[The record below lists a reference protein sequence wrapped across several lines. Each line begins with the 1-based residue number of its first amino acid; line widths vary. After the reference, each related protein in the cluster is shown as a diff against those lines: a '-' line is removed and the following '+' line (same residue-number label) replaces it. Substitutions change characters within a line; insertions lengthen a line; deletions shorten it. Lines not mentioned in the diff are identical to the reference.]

1 MRLSRPPRPALRPFV
16 STVWAIESG
25 PEDPPFAPGREHVLP
40 SGDMHLVFRLGDAP
54 LRLFGGA
61 HDAVGQKSA
70 TALVGGARAS
80 FYARELA
87 APSASVGALLRPGAA
102 ELLFGVTAGEL
113 AGRHTALDE
122 LWGAEA
128 AIVQERLA
136 EARGAAAR
144 LDVLER
150 TLLRRLPAVRALH
163 PAIAAALERLGA
175 GGRVDEA
182 VAASGF
188 SHRHFV
194 ATFRRTVG
202 LPPKLWSRVVRFG
215 RALDRAA
222 REPETPWVEIALDA
236 GYSDQS
242 HFQRD
247 FAEVAGMTPGEYR
260 RAAPAAPAHVPVEP
274 PGARRRR

>member
-16 STVWAIESG
+16 STVWAIEPG

-54 LRLFGGA
+54 LRLFDGA
-61 HDAVGQKSA
+61 YDAVGRDAA

-87 APSASVGALLRPGAA
+87 APAASVGAMLRPGAA
-102 ELLFGVTAGEL
+102 ELLLGVPAGEL

-122 LWGAEA
+122 LWGSEA
-128 AIVQERLA
+128 AIARERLA
-136 EARGAAAR
+136 ETRGAAAR
-144 LDVLER
+144 LDRFER
-150 TLLRRLPAVRALH
+150 MLLRRLPAVRALH
-163 PAIAAALERLGA
+163 PAIAAGLERLGA
-175 GGRVDEA
+175 SGRVDEA
-182 VAASGF
+182 VASSGF

-222 REPETPWVEIALDA
+222 REPETPWVEIALET
-236 GYSDQS
+236 GYADQS

-247 FAEVAGMTPGEYR
+247 FVEVAGMTPGEWR
-260 RAAPAAPAHVPVEP
+260 RAAPSARAHVPVD
-274 PGARRRR
+274 PGDGRRRR